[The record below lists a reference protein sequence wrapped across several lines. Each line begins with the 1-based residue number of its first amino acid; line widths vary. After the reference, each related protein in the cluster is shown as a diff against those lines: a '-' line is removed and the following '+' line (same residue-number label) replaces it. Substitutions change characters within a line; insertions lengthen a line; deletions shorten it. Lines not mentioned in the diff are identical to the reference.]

1 MDKQASESQEI
12 LLGVS
17 PWSPGENHKKGGG
30 QRRSPPWETHWPL
43 QLFKRGKPPTWCLF
57 QTGFKI
63 K

>member
-30 QRRSPPWETHWPL
+30 QRRSPPWETHWPS
-43 QLFKRGKPPTWCLF
+43 QLFKRGKPPT
-57 QTGFKI
+57 
-63 K
+63 